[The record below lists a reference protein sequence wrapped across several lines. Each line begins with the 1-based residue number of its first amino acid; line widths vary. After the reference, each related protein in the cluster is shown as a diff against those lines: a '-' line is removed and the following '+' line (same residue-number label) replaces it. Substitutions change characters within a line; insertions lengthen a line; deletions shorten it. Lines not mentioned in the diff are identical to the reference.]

1 MTTNSAPAPAPRRSL
16 QPAAVLPRALPPGA
30 CDSHVHVYEP
40 RHTMPSALAA
50 NARHL
55 AGQDHRQLFA
65 LHRQHGIARC
75 VVVQSAA
82 YGFDNHWVAQA
93 LQAGGGQYV
102 GVALAPTDAPDAQ
115 LLRLADAGFRGVRF
129 NFMRHLPGAD
139 LAHAIALT
147 PRLAHAGLHLQLH
160 CESDLLAQLAAPLA
174 RSAVPVV
181 IDHMGR
187 VDARLGAAHPH
198 FQALRALLR
207 QPNVFVKLSGI
218 DRIDPAPPYTAG
230 IALARALLAEFPG
243 QCLWGTDWPHPNH
256 QHVPDDGQ
264 LIRSL
269 DAIAPTAAA
278 LQDLLV
284 DTPARLY
291 QFPPLPQPSISR

>member
-1 MTTNSAPAPAPRRSL
+1 MTMNSTFTSAPRLAPRNTALGAR
-16 QPAAVLPRALPPGA
+16 PLPPGA

-40 RHTMPSALAA
+40 RHASHMHP
-50 NARHL
+50 L
-55 AGQDHRQLFA
+55 AGQDHDQLFA
-65 LHRQHGIARC
+65 LHRHWGMERC
-75 VVVQSAA
+75 VVVQSTA

-93 LQAGGGQYV
+93 LQAANGQYV
-102 GVALAPTDAPDAQ
+102 GVALAPADAPDAQ
-115 LLRLADAGFRGVRF
+115 LARLADARFRAVRF
-129 NFMRHLPGAD
+129 NFMHHLPPAASLED
-139 LAHAIALT
+139 AIAMT

-187 VDARLGAAHPH
+187 VDARLGAGHPH

-207 QPNVFVKLSGI
+207 QPHVFVKLSGI
-218 DRIDPAPPYTAG
+218 DRIDPTPPYAAG
-230 IALARALLAEFPG
+230 IALARQLLAEFPG

-256 QHVPDDGQ
+256 SHTPDDAQ

-269 DAIAPTAAA
+269 DEIAPSAAA

-291 QFPPLPQPSISR
+291 QFPPLPELLTR

>member
-1 MTTNSAPAPAPRRSL
+1 MTMNSALPSPQTRSTHT
-16 QPAAVLPRALPPGA
+16 QALPWGA

-40 RHTMPSALAA
+40 SRTVPSAMADK
-50 NARHL
+50 ARHL

-82 YGFDNHWVAQA
+82 YGFDNHWVEQA
-93 LQAGGGQYV
+93 LQAGGGHYV
-102 GVALAPTDAPDAQ
+102 GVALAPTDASDAQ
-115 LLRLADAGFRGVRF
+115 LQRLADARFRGVRF

-139 LAHAIALT
+139 LVDAIALT

-207 QPNVFVKLSGI
+207 LPNVFVKLSGI
-218 DRIDPAPPYTAG
+218 DRIDPAPPYAAG

-256 QHVPDDGQ
+256 SHTPDDGQ

-269 DAIAPTAAA
+269 DAIAPSAAA

-291 QFPPLPQPSISR
+291 QFPPLTPPSISR

>member
-1 MTTNSAPAPAPRRSL
+1 MTMHSALSSPQARSTDTL
-16 QPAAVLPRALPPGA
+16 ALPWGT

-40 RHTMPSALAA
+40 EHTMPSVLAA
-50 NARHL
+50 KARHL

-102 GVALAPTDAPDAQ
+102 GVALAPTDASNAQ
-115 LLRLADAGFRGVRF
+115 LERLAAARFRALRF

-139 LAHAIALT
+139 LADAIALT
-147 PRLAHAGLHLQLH
+147 PRLADAGLHLQLH
-160 CESDLLAQLAAPLA
+160 CESDRLAQLAGPLA

-187 VDARLGAAHPH
+187 VDARLGPGHPH

-218 DRIDPAPPYTAG
+218 DRIDPTPPYTAG

-243 QCLWGTDWPHPNH
+243 QCLWGTDWPHPNMRTH
-256 QHVPDDGQ
+256 MPDDGK
-264 LIRSL
+264 LVDMIPK
-269 DAIAPTAAA
+269 IAVTAE
-278 LQDLLV
+278 QQRKLLV
-284 DTPARLY
+284 DNPMRLY
-291 QFPPLPQPSISR
+291 WG